1 MLGKLGLALALVL
14 SVSVARAMPGAVP
27 VDISPTVPDAS
38 DLIDLRSDLV
48 RLVHPVKLQG
58 VLLVREK
65 DVP

>member
-38 DLIDLRSDLV
+38 DSIGLRPDLAKP
-48 RLVHPVKLQG
+48 VHPITRQIVSLPRGKY
-58 VLLVREK
+58 
-65 DVP
+65 VP

>member
-1 MLGKLGLALALVL
+1 MLGKLGFALALVL
-14 SVSVARAMPGAVP
+14 SGSVARAMPGTVP

-38 DLIDLRSDLV
+38 DSIDLRSDLAKP
-48 RLVHPVKLQG
+48 VHSITLQG